1 MAVGMV
7 LVAAGGGVVGFAIAR
22 SATYE
27 MWLRDRRDRAA
38 IAQRQR
44 INEHFNNKQGRVH
57 GVGRTEG
64 VDGPSGPSA

>member
-1 MAVGMV
+1 MMA
-7 LVAAGGGVVGFAIAR
+7 LLAAAGGVVVGFGIAR

-44 INEHFNNKQGRVH
+44 INKHFNQTGRVQNA
-57 GVGRTEG
+57 GRTEG

>member
-1 MAVGMV
+1 MMA
-7 LVAAGGGVVGFAIAR
+7 LLAAVGGGVVGFAIAR

-44 INEHFNNKQGRVH
+44 INKHFNQTKEVH
-57 GVGRTEG
+57 NVVGRTEG